1 MKFAWLCFHTC
12 LPSRS
17 TISGSSKMA
26 STWESGGPC
35 KRQEQEGWKCCTNGS
50 GQRLSF
56 EIWMF
61 FGDLYLD
68 PTKSPCLKKWPKSP
82 FFLGGFIVP
91 WPKSHVNRKERLR
104 VEGTY
109 FPIFV
114 DQVSWIQ
121 RCFFLFFFPSVFC
134 YLHIWV
140 FKMNGA

>member
-1 MKFAWLCFHTC
+1 
-12 LPSRS
+12 
-17 TISGSSKMA
+17 
-26 STWESGGPC
+26 
-35 KRQEQEGWKCCTNGS
+35 
-50 GQRLSF
+50 
-56 EIWMF
+56 MF

-121 RCFFLFFFPSVFC
+121 RCFFVVFFPFSFLLPA
-134 YLHIWV
+134 YLGVQNEWGLDIPSY
-140 FKMNGA
+140 